1 MKKTIPTLMLLLLT
15 AACTGKKEPVVVA
28 ELDDEDEPL
37 PERFENDD
45 LPKAAD
51 ELFDDFFYYYASNA
65 SLQHRRTVFPLP
77 VKGADGKNGLDKKRI
92 AAHIKEKF
100 GERAEVNERENFT
113 STGLPLAD
121 THFVVKD
128 GKRKCFLYVYEGNSV
143 LILLNTAEG
152 NCEELAKRH
161 KNVVRSAFPKSK
173 DSWYAVV
180 MDKTIGEE
188 EALAIIDKAAEESLQ
203 KL

>member
-1 MKKTIPTLMLLLLT
+1 MAIGYIILIVVGGF
-15 AACTGKKEPVVVA
+15 AAVAAIGVGVAFGKRRKEKKEIEA
-28 ELDDEDEPL
+28 
-37 PERFENDD
+37 
-45 LPKAAD
+45 K
-51 ELFDDFFYYYASNA
+51 
-65 SLQHRRTVFPLP
+65 
-77 VKGADGKNGLDKKRI
+77 KGAVAVEEEKEIETERAYSLKEIFALAKSAEGKNGLDKKRI

-180 MDKTIGEE
+180 MDGTIGQE
-188 EALAIIDKAAEESLQ
+188 EALAIIDKAAEESLR